1 MINKNIY
8 ITLVD
13 SFLQTVFEQGMT
25 SNEIKP
31 SADISSKYNVRV
43 IDRCKADEK
52 V

>member
-1 MINKNIY
+1 MIIKDIY

-13 SFLQTVFEQGMT
+13 SFLQTVFEQAMT